1 MALPTRE
8 TNEPRRLLSPGE
20 RGFVSSMGLGPMAV
34 ASTTPIPGNSR
45 SASRRGF
52 TLVEVLIVVTI
63 IAILAGAVLPA
74 FVDSSDDAR
83 DATLKHNLQAVRHQ
97 IQLFRAQHKGNWPGH
112 AGVPAFIHMLGYS
125 NEDGGFGMSKSAS
138 HPLGPYLPSQ
148 GLVNPFNGGTAW
160 KNSSNPSGEVPDEA
174 MKSAGVVVGWFYDSN
189 TGRIAPN
196 AEGSTSD
203 GTPRVQL

>member
-1 MALPTRE
+1 MKRAE
-8 TNEPRRLLSPGE
+8 
-20 RGFVSSMGLGPMAV
+20 
-34 ASTTPIPGNSR
+34 
-45 SASRRGF
+45 RGF

-83 DATLKHNLQAVRHQ
+83 DATLKHNLQSVRHQ
-97 IQLFRAQHKGNWPGH
+97 IQLFRAQHRGNWPGY
-112 AGVPAFIHMLGYS
+112 AGIPAFLHMLGYS
-125 NEDGGFGMSKSAS
+125 NEDGAFGMSKSAT
-138 HPLGPYLPSQ
+138 HPLGPYLPTQ

-160 KNSSNPSGEVPDEA
+160 KNSSDPSGEVPDET
-174 MKSAGVVVGWFYDSN
+174 MESAGVVVGWFYDSN
-189 TGRIAPN
+189 TGRISAN